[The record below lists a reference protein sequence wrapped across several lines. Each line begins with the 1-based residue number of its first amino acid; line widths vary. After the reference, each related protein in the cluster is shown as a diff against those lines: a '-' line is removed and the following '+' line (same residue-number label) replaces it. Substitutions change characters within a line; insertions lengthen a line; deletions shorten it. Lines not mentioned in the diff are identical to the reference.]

1 MDPSSQSIISQDKL
15 EQAALIYTLSDPFC
29 EPIDAIRRVKAS
41 NKMAKR
47 ASKSDR
53 NLRLLIIFADLLDM
67 NVRTSS
73 IESIEKV
80 LITPDRDIKN
90 AAILHCLDSKGEL
103 SPIEAV
109 AKVTAMDNELKSVTR
124 NKDLR
129 TLAIIGSLIDK
140 SNEPISTAKTLVN
153 IQKLFNLENKKER

>member
-1 MDPSSQSIISQDKL
+1 MDPSSQSIISPAKL

-29 EPIDAIRRVKAS
+29 EPIDALRRVNES

-47 ASKSDR
+47 VSKSDL
-53 NLRLLIIFADLLDM
+53 NLRLLVIFADLLDM
-67 NVRTSS
+67 NIRTSS
-73 IESIEKV
+73 IKSIERI

-90 AAILHCLDSKGEL
+90 AAILHCLASKGEL

-109 AKVTAMDNELKSVTR
+109 TKVTTMDNELKSVTQ

-140 SNEPISTAKTLVN
+140 SNEPISTVKTLVS
-153 IQKLFNLENKKER
+153 IQKLFNMEKKKER